1 MGLWTALGHFWS
13 RNGIRKR
20 LIIYFVSS
28 IVIMS
33 VFNIFPYYS
42 TNLLMDRMSNTFEM
56 NIKLNS
62 LNKTLEKLNS
72 VYVSYLTTKHS
83 KSLDDFYKYSVEL
96 SNESNAIKVDYV
108 NVENALIMMDIK
120 NLISNYLDR
129 MNAAISARRSRMV
142 DEYLLHDKE
151 STKILMYINEYIQKL
166 NNTLFLQNTDRYLAV
181 KSKLYVVQMLNIG
194 VILSIAVLNIVLIL
208 WFSYRLTRP
217 IFELS
222 RAADEITHGNF
233 DVPDVKVDSKD
244 EISVMAEAFN
254 RMKGSI
260 GQYIAEIRGKVELER
275 RLQDKEM
282 ENLIIKS
289 NLKEAE
295 LHALQSQINPH
306 FLFNTLNAGAQL
318 AMLEGADRACLFI
331 ENAAELFRYSM
342 RNLDKNV
349 TIGDELHN
357 AENYMHVLNERF
369 ADKIE
374 LSLVKEEGITD
385 TRIPCMILQPI
396 IENAFIHGISDVE
409 YTGRI
414 DLKAERRDG
423 FAIITIKDNGK
434 GMSADKVREILG
446 GAGVRSRPDTAREGH
461 TNGIGLDNILSR
473 LRLFYGRDDVLDI
486 ISGPGL
492 GTEVILRIPDAL

>member
-486 ISGPGL
+486 ISGPGR

>member
-1 MGLWTALGHFWS
+1 
-13 RNGIRKR
+13 
-20 LIIYFVSS
+20 
-28 IVIMS
+28 
-33 VFNIFPYYS
+33 
-42 TNLLMDRMSNTFEM
+42 M

>member
-1 MGLWTALGHFWS
+1 
-13 RNGIRKR
+13 
-20 LIIYFVSS
+20 
-28 IVIMS
+28 MS

-56 NIKLNS
+56 NVKLNS
-62 LNKTLEKLNS
+62 LNKTLEKLS
-72 VYVSYLTTKHS
+72 IVYESYLTTKHS
-83 KSLDDFYKYSVEL
+83 KSLDDFYKYSNEL
-96 SNESNAIKVDYV
+96 SNEANSITVDFV
-108 NVENALIMMDIK
+108 NIENALIMMDIK
-120 NLISNYLDR
+120 NMIATYLDK

-142 DEYLLHDKE
+142 DEYLLHYKE
-151 STKILMYINEYIQKL
+151 STKIQQYINEYIQKL

-194 VILSIAVLNIVLIL
+194 VVLSIAVLNIVLIL
-208 WFSYRLTRP
+208 WISYKLTKP

-222 RAADEITHGNF
+222 RTADEITHGNF

-244 EISVMAEAFN
+244 EIGVMAEAFN

-260 GQYIAEIRGKVELER
+260 SQYITEIKEKVELER

-331 ENAAELFRYSM
+331 ENASELFRYSM

-374 LSLVKEEGITD
+374 LSLLKEDGITD
-385 TRIPCMILQPI
+385 IKIPCMILQPI

-409 YTGRI
+409 YTGKI
-414 DLKAERRDG
+414 DLKAESRNG

-434 GMSADKVREILG
+434 GMSADKVREILS
-446 GAGVRSRPDTAREGH
+446 GAGGRNRSDNVHEGH

-473 LRLFYGRDDVLDI
+473 LRLFYNRDDVLEI

-492 GTEVILRIPDAL
+492 GTEVILRIPDVMQGRGKACTRL

>member
-1 MGLWTALGHFWS
+1 
-13 RNGIRKR
+13 
-20 LIIYFVSS
+20 
-28 IVIMS
+28 MS

-260 GQYIAEIRGKVELER
+260 GQYIAEIREKVELER

-473 LRLFYGRDDVLDI
+473 LKLFYGRDDVLDI

>member
-1 MGLWTALGHFWS
+1 
-13 RNGIRKR
+13 
-20 LIIYFVSS
+20 
-28 IVIMS
+28 MS

-260 GQYIAEIRGKVELER
+260 GQYIAEIREKVELER

-331 ENAAELFRYSM
+331 ENAAGLFRYSM

-473 LRLFYGRDDVLDI
+473 LKLFYGRDDVLDI